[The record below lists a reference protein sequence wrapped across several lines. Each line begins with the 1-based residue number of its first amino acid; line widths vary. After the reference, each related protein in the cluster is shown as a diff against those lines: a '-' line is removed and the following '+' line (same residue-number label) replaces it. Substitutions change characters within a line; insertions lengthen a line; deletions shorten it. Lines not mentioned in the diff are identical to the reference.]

1 MPGPQKL
8 NVNFGHGSSVGRV
21 RETNQ
26 DYHRVKPFMTPNGA
40 LYFLAVADGMGG
52 AAAGERA
59 SKIAIETVTNAISR
73 YVDFLNE
80 GRPAV
85 SLEKALEKAF
95 LAANREIY
103 REAASNPS
111 RDGMGTT
118 LTVLLL
124 SGRDL
129 VLGHVGDSRCYR
141 IRRGRIT
148 QLSKDHSWVAEQ
160 VEKGNLTLDEASAH
174 QYRNLLVKALGTRS
188 KVEPQVQSDTLED
201 ADTFVLC
208 SDGLHGLV
216 TETELLDELQRNANL
231 QSAIDFF
238 IGLAESRGGPD
249 NITAVV
255 AQVQT

>member
-8 NVNFGHGSSVGRV
+8 SVNFGHGSSAGRV

-26 DYHRVKPFMTPNGA
+26 DYHRVKVLNTPRGP

-59 SKIAIETVTNAISR
+59 SKIAIETLTDAINR

-103 REAASNPS
+103 REAAANPS

-124 SGRDL
+124 SGREL

-141 IRRGRIT
+141 IRGGRIS

-160 VEKGNLTLDEASAH
+160 VEKGALTPEEAATH
-174 QYRNLLVKALGTRS
+174 QYRNLLVKALGTRNR
-188 KVEPQVQSDTLED
+188 VEPQIVTDELQNGDM
-201 ADTFVLC
+201 FVLC

-216 TETELLDELQRNANL
+216 SEGELLEELGRNATL

-255 AQVQT
+255 AQVQS